1 MVNGYG
7 ETRLV
12 SHVVGTEMVMQIGLN
27 LFQKKVLKS
36 VDFKKIIEYYIK
48 VVKLNGKTNLKCL

>member
-27 LFQKKVLKS
+27 LFKKKVLKS
-36 VDFKKIIEYYIK
+36 VDFEKIIEYYIK